1 MKVATQKTFSS
12 SSQLKHQ
19 LAKAEKLKVIF
30 LSYKSQVAPGVVS
43 ETLASSVRGKCAF
56 VEWVLAVTQWHSQR
70 RCCTKYLP
78 AIVLVSSRLTDQP
91 LGLLQWGF
99 TSQFTVTA
107 SSHIQTTFGS
117 LPTPFFFHFQQLTF
131 VLMPGGCQMVTDR
144 CDWGLNKF
152 MFSKCFHV
160 EF

>member
-1 MKVATQKTFSS
+1 MATQKTFSS

-56 VEWVLAVTQWHSQR
+56 VEWVLAVTQSHSQR
-70 RCCTKYLP
+70 PCCTKYLP

-117 LPTPFFFHFQQLTF
+117 LTSPFFS
-131 VLMPGGCQMVTDR
+131 
-144 CDWGLNKF
+144 
-152 MFSKCFHV
+152 FSTANICTYAWRLPDGHRPV
-160 EF
+160 